1 MRTTPPQS
9 THSQSTAGFTLVE
22 LLTVIAVISI
32 LMTAG
37 AIGIGGLTGGK
48 GVGSGVAQAEAIFD
62 EARTIAVGNN
72 TTARVLVAK
81 QLPRIGGANRN
92 ADDLRRIVIAYR
104 NPANNQ
110 WEVASRGIV
119 LPDGVFFS
127 QQYSKSPTGSIP
139 SENMNELQRAFQGE
153 YFYYEFNS
161 EGIATNPGAG
171 FIVGAGVWPANESSP
186 RVTSEAKRDFGGFV
200 VWRNGR
206 TSLYRSPS
214 QMGLPSTV
222 RNF

>member
-1 MRTTPPQS
+1 MTCHPKKPVPPRFLR
-9 THSQSTAGFTLVE
+9 GFTLVE

-37 AIGIGGLTGGK
+37 AIGIGGITGGK

-81 QLPRIGGANRN
+81 SLPTPGGARRHE
-92 ADDLRRIVIAYR
+92 ADLRRVIIVSR
-104 NPANNQ
+104 NPTTNQ

-127 QQYSKSPTGSIP
+127 QNFSKSPTGSIP
-139 SENMNELQRAFQGE
+139 SESMDNLQAAFRGE
-153 YFYYEFNS
+153 YFFYEFNS
-161 EGIATNPGAG
+161 EGISTNPGAG
-171 FIVGAGVWPANESSP
+171 FVIGAGVWPPTESQP
-186 RVTSEAKRDFGGFV
+186 RVTSDAKRDFGGFV

-206 TSLYRSPS
+206 TSMFRSPS
-214 QMGLPSTV
+214 QMDIPSTV